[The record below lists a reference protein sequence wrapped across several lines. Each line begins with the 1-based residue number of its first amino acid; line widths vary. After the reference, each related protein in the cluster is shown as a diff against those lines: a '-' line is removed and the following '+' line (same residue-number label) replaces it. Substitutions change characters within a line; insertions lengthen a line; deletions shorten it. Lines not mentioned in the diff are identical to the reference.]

1 MNIEPKQKILYAGNE
16 SLQSAA
22 FTRILCNELNLEK
35 IDNIEF
41 IDNETKPT
49 LVLIDL
55 VTEENELQELKQQ
68 LEKNP
73 TLCLVILLNVEEDK
87 EYSAFLSWPSVVGTF
102 KPSDSLDFLI
112 AGIKRM
118 MNGEIWVSRE
128 LSTQLIHHFRG
139 HHERKRLSVGELTHR
154 QKEIL
159 RMIMDG
165 ISNIEIATNL
175 NISPMTA
182 KTHIYNIYKKIK
194 VKNRAQATQWASKYL
209 LD

>member
-1 MNIEPKQKILYAGNE
+1 MNLEPKQKILYFGNE

-22 FTRILCNELNLEK
+22 LTRVICDELNLEK
-35 IDNIEF
+35 IDNVEF
-41 IDNETKPT
+41 ITNETKPT

-55 VTEENELQELKQQ
+55 VNEESELQTLKQK

-73 TLCLVILLNVEEDK
+73 TLCLIILLNVDEEK

-102 KPSDSLDFLI
+102 KPNDSIEFLI
-112 AGIKRM
+112 DGIKRM
-118 MNGEIWVSRE
+118 INGEIWVSRE

-139 HHERKRLSVGELTHR
+139 YHERKRLSVGELTHR

-159 RMIMDG
+159 KMIVNG
-165 ISNIEIATNL
+165 LSNLDIATKL
-175 NISPMTA
+175 DISPMTA
-182 KTHIYNIYKKIK
+182 KTHIYNIYKKIN
-194 VKNRAQATQWASKYL
+194 VKNRSQATQWANKYL